1 MNNLIYFKHQT
12 IYSAH
17 LPWVTVGV
25 GVTIESI
32 EKDKKI
38 AGRCVL
44 LVKEYGVL
52 DSLSTW

>member
-1 MNNLIYFKHQT
+1 MNNLIYFEHQT

-25 GVTIESI
+25 GITIESI

-38 AGRCVL
+38 AGRYVL
-44 LVKEYGVL
+44 LDKECGVL
-52 DSLSTW
+52 DSLST